1 VLYLLQGKM
10 EEEEMG
16 RGGER
21 EESHLSGH
29 KLITDEFIDEFKFI
43 DNFVYKNDMSLYF
56 LTLFFSFFFF
66 PL

>member
-1 VLYLLQGKM
+1 
-10 EEEEMG
+10 MG

-56 LTLFFSFFFF
+56 LTLFFSFFLF